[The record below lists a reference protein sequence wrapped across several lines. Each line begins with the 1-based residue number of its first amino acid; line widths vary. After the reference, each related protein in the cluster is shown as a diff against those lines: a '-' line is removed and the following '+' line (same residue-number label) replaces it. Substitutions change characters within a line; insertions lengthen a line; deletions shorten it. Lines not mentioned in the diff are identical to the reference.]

1 MIEYECGPQLPRLRK
16 VGVKAYLCGFHYQFL
31 ARKAGQVAECLEDIC
46 EKLGLDS
53 EFEIEDDR
61 SILTLGLLPPLQVY
75 MREMEKGYD
84 AGVED
89 DSMDTE
95 SDVSALSNNLRD

>member
-1 MIEYECGPQLPRLRK
+1 MEYECGPQLSRLRK
-16 VGVKAYLCGFHYQFL
+16 VGVKVYSCGFRYQFL

-46 EKLGLDS
+46 EKLGPDS
-53 EFEIEDDR
+53 QFEIKDDS
-61 SILTLGLLPPLQVY
+61 SIPTLGLLPLHQVY
-75 MREMEKGYD
+75 MRGMEKGYD

-95 SDVSALSNNLRD
+95 SDVSTPSDNPED